1 MYLISYFKML
11 SNHLVFQDVFEKLNM
26 ELPAEIVDILQAAT
40 ANANASIPPVEQVCV
55 LPCICNIHVLQ
66 CAVEVVEASPS
77 HALPK

>member
-40 ANANASIPPVEQVCV
+40 ANANASIPPVEQVYV